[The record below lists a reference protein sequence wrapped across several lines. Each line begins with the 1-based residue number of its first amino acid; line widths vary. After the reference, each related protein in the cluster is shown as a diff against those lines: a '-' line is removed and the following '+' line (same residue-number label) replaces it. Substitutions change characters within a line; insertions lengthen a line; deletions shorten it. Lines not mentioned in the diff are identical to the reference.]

1 MKKKMA
7 DLEKQAKPSSGDKKS
22 SEEMQKLQKENKEL
36 RKEKE
41 ELNKTLKEFKS
52 GKDTKSKK
60 GAGTEKNAVIAQN
73 GDIDGQIEMSEII
86 RQKTE
91 DLIKLKQNFDSLLKD
106 LESKTAEIEKLTSQL
121 ARSKTDCSA
130 AVEKLR
136 KSESELSQI
145 KEKNAQ
151 LSDELLNKSRTITA
165 MENSGRSGSSMGGGS
180 EDLHRQVE
188 DLKRKLA
195 EAASTKP
202 KKSVKFS
209 AEPEVLSE
217 PMRPE
222 KMKELE
228 EALAAAYAERHEII
242 EACRK
247 EVDFHRTI
255 ASELESSIMED
266 FEWKLHE
273 IEKDY
278 NMKLKQSRE
287 TMDEQIKEAC
297 RGILREKDEE
307 IRKLQVQVIFCCCF
321 TIYPRY

>member
-1 MKKKMA
+1 M
-7 DLEKQAKPSSGDKKS
+7 EKQTKSSSSDKKS
-22 SEEMQKLQKENKEL
+22 LDELHKLQKENKDL

-41 ELNKTLKEFKS
+41 ELNKTLKDLKA
-52 GKDTKSKK
+52 GKDSKNK
-60 GAGTEKNAVIAQN
+60 KTNSSDKNTVITQN
-73 GDIDGQIEMSEII
+73 GETSTQYELTELV

-91 DLIKLKQNFDSLLKD
+91 DLEKIKQNFDSLLKD
-106 LESKTAEIEKLTSQL
+106 LESRTAEIERLTSQL
-121 ARSKTDCSA
+121 SRSKTDCSS

-165 MENSGRSGSSMGGGS
+165 MENSGRSGFTNTSD
-180 EDLHRQVE
+180 DLQRQVE

-195 EAASTKP
+195 EAATSKP
-202 KKSVKFS
+202 KKSVKFN
-209 AEPEVLSE
+209 AEPEILHE
-217 PMRPE
+217 PSRTD
-222 KMKELE
+222 KVKELE
-228 EALAAAYAERHEII
+228 DALAAAYAERHEII
-242 EACRK
+242 ESCRK
-247 EVDFHRTI
+247 EVEFHRTI

-278 NMKLKQSRE
+278 NLKLKQSRE

-307 IRKLQVQVIFCCCF
+307 IRKLQAQVIFS
-321 TIYPRY
+321 